1 MRVFLTL
8 IIVTMSLAWSAALAQ
23 NRPSAF
29 VPPPTSPWRVHL
41 IAGADFNAVG
51 NVLSSANG
59 AILGQPTKI
68 SSVSWADAFD
78 TPLTLGIEG
87 GYMDSK
93 TSEIFGRFSYTSAEG
108 KQLQA
113 GEISGGVPLL
123 VRFDKYEDFALEGGY
138 RWYFPSSSPF
148 RLLTPWIAPFA
159 GIKYVSAMKADFVA
173 PLLPL
178 SALNQD
184 VYKSGIVPS
193 FGIDIGLMY
202 PTTSSFA
209 IGVQTGIHYQLG
221 QGAAK
226 GFLQDG
232 SNTGLDGA
240 ASQDGRL
247 TVPFTFRAALKL

>member
-8 IIVTMSLAWSAALAQ
+8 IIVTMLMAWSGARAQ
-23 NRPSAF
+23 NRSPAF

-41 IAGADFNAVG
+41 VTGADFNAMG
-51 NVLSSANG
+51 NVLSSASG
-59 AILGQPTKI
+59 KIDTQPTKI
-68 SSVSWADAFD
+68 MTVSWADAFD
-78 TPLTLGIEG
+78 TPLTLGGEVA
-87 GYMDSK
+87 YADSK
-93 TSEIFGRFSYTSAEG
+93 TSEIFSRFSYTSADG
-108 KQLQA
+108 KQFQA

-123 VRFDKYEDFALEGGY
+123 IRFNKYRDFGFEGGY

-159 GIKYVSAMKADFVA
+159 GIKYVSAMKADFIS

-184 VYKSGIVPS
+184 VYKAGIVPS
-193 FGIDIGLMY
+193 FGFDIGLMY

-226 GFLQDG
+226 GFLQD
-232 SNTGLDGA
+232 SRNTGLDSA